1 MTVIEALQWANNKLK
16 KANVDSPMLD
26 AEILLANLL
35 KQKKSWLFA
44 HFADK
49 LKTHHEEQFK
59 QVIQRRAGREPV
71 AYLTGVKEFYGRSF
85 YVSPATLI
93 PRPATETLIET
104 GLKILEN
111 TDPERTLICDIG
123 TGSGAIGL
131 TLAKETSIPTI
142 ISDISKEALE
152 IADKN
157 AKNLE
162 TEQVDV
168 QHGNLAEPLIRMFK
182 TIRGQ
187 TDVQTS
193 WMYPFSHLL
202 ISANLPYLPTS
213 MMEHTQP
220 EVRDHEPRL
229 ALVAGD
235 DGLDAYWELFRQLRT
250 HRTILPKHLYV
261 LIELDPEQRKGAEG
275 LILQTFPDADIQCH
289 KDLQGLDRIIEA
301 KI

>member
-26 AEILLANLL
+26 AEILLAHIL
-35 KQKKSWLFA
+35 KQRKSWLFA

-49 LKTHHEEQFK
+49 LKTHHEEQFR
-59 QVIQRRAGREPV
+59 QLIERRANREPV
-71 AYLTGVKEFYGRSF
+71 AHLTGIKEFYGRTF
-85 YVSPATLI
+85 KVNKHTLI
-93 PRPATETLIET
+93 PRPETETLIEA
-104 GLKILEN
+104 GLAILKD

-131 TLAKETSIPTI
+131 TLVKETKIPTI
-142 ISDISKEALE
+142 ISDISNEALE
-152 IADKN
+152 VAKEN
-157 AKNLE
+157 TKNLKA
-162 TEQVDV
+162 EQVDV

-193 WMYPFSHLL
+193 WVYPFSHLL
-202 ISANLPYLPTS
+202 ITANLPYLPEGL
-213 MMEHTQP
+213 MEHTEP
-220 EVRDHEPRL
+220 EVREHEPRL
-229 ALVAGD
+229 ALVSGE
-235 DGLDAYWELFRQLRT
+235 DGLNAYWELFRQLRT
-250 HRTILPKHLYV
+250 HRTILPKHLFV
-261 LIELDPEQRKGAEG
+261 LIELDPEQRNKAEV
-275 LILQTFPDADIQCH
+275 LIQQSFPDAELNCH

>member
-1 MTVIEALQWANNKLK
+1 
-16 KANVDSPMLD
+16 
-26 AEILLANLL
+26 
-35 KQKKSWLFA
+35 
-44 HFADK
+44 
-49 LKTHHEEQFK
+49 
-59 QVIQRRAGREPV
+59 
-71 AYLTGVKEFYGRSF
+71 
-85 YVSPATLI
+85 
-93 PRPATETLIET
+93 
-104 GLKILEN
+104 
-111 TDPERTLICDIG
+111 PERTLICDIG